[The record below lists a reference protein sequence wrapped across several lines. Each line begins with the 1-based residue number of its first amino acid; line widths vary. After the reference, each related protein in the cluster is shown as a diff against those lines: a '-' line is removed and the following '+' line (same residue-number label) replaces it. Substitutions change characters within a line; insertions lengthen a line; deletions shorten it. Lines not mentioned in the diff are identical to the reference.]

1 MNRIT
6 ANPFHFRCSTTQWK
20 SNKETTLK
28 SLSTPF
34 FSSLVA
40 SSASG
45 SSYGWPAPNERVSA
59 LSSQF
64 MPGDL
69 PQTHAT
75 RKTRPTAETL
85 VEVIAMTE
93 AIVGTAAAD
102 ITILAVGT
110 AVLAATEIT
119 TTAETEAE
127 GTTTMRRTTTRL
139 GSLSLFYLGIA
150 DPRLLHRVRV
160 RSAGEGR

>member
-1 MNRIT
+1 MNPLS
-6 ANPFHFRCSTTQWK
+6 ANPFHFRCSTTQWN
-20 SNKETTLK
+20 SNKEATLK

-34 FSSLVA
+34 ITSLVA

-45 SSYGWPAPNERVSA
+45 SSHGWSTSCERVSA
-59 LSSQF
+59 FSNRFIQD
-64 MPGDL
+64 GL

-75 RKTRPTAETL
+75 RKTFPTAETL
-85 VEVIAMTE
+85 AEVITMTE

-102 ITILAVGT
+102 ITILAVGI
-110 AVLAATEIT
+110 AVLAVTEIT

-127 GTTTMRRTTTRL
+127 GTTTTRRTTTRL
-139 GSLSLFYLGIA
+139 DSLSLFYLGIA